1 MDQPGTDQNGTDQPR
16 TDQPGITRRVGLTA
30 GALAACTGAVG
41 LTTAA
46 HAMGDPA
53 PRKERPEKQAAASA
67 PGWRPGG
74 PHPHPWNRRGSSKTL
89 EEVEPADVGL
99 DADVLAQLP
108 GILRAGLDNDP
119 PRFSGATL
127 LVASQRGIAYE
138 HADGYA
144 LRWQDASTELPEAER
159 IPTRTDTIYDL
170 ASISKIF
177 TATAVMQHVE
187 QGLLSLE
194 DRVADH
200 LPRFAENGKGEV
212 TVQHLL
218 THVGG
223 LPAFI
228 NLYSAF
234 PDIPSRIDAVLT
246 VAPSTPPGTK
256 YVYSDLGL
264 ITLGL
269 IVEKL
274 SGTSLDAYVREHI
287 TGPLGMDETMY
298 NPPAEL
304 KDRIAAT
311 EYVEYYGRLV
321 HGHVHDEN
329 AYSLGGV
336 AGHAGV
342 FSTARDLAV
351 FAQMF
356 LHGGIYGGARILQPD
371 TVESMFTDR
380 IAGITG
386 VGGAR
391 RGLGPE
397 LEAWFYHAGLTS
409 PYSGVHTGFTGTSL
423 VIDPLTETVVV
434 LLTNSVHPTRE
445 WSTTSVTRREVS
457 TCVAHALEV
466 VPESVRSG
474 WRAGDRDA
482 ATATLEISADLP
494 GREPVLEA
502 ELFAH
507 LETAYDLLVLEVSAD
522 GGESWTPL
530 PGRLT
535 ARHQEPVEIPDG
547 TITGWGR
554 RVAWTGTFPLVDTS
568 GPLSGEVQVRLAL
581 TTDGSTR
588 GLGAW
593 VGRLRVLDRRQ
604 VLVDTDRAA
613 DREAVVAD
621 GWSLPG

>member
-187 QGLLSLE
+187 AGLLSLE

-321 HGHVHDEN
+321 RGHVHDEN

-457 TCVAHALEV
+457 TCVAHALGV

-502 ELFAH
+502 DLFAH
-507 LETAYDLLVLEVSAD
+507 LETAYDLLVLEVSPD

-604 VLVDTDRAA
+604 VLVDTDRPG
-613 DREAVVAD
+613 DRDAVVAD

>member
-1 MDQPGTDQNGTDQPR
+1 M
-16 TDQPGITRRVGLTA
+16 
-30 GALAACTGAVG
+30 
-41 LTTAA
+41 
-46 HAMGDPA
+46 
-53 PRKERPEKQAAASA
+53 
-67 PGWRPGG
+67 
-74 PHPHPWNRRGSSKTL
+74 
-89 EEVEPADVGL
+89 
-99 DADVLAQLP
+99 
-108 GILRAGLDNDP
+108 
-119 PRFSGATL
+119 
-127 LVASQRGIAYE
+127 
-138 HADGYA
+138 
-144 LRWQDASTELPEAER
+144 
-159 IPTRTDTIYDL
+159 
-170 ASISKIF
+170 
-177 TATAVMQHVE
+177 
-187 QGLLSLE
+187 
-194 DRVADH
+194 
-200 LPRFAENGKGEV
+200 
-212 TVQHLL
+212 
-218 THVGG
+218 
-223 LPAFI
+223 
-228 NLYSAF
+228 
-234 PDIPSRIDAVLT
+234 LT

-457 TCVAHALEV
+457 TCVAHALGI
-466 VPESVRSG
+466 VPESVRTG